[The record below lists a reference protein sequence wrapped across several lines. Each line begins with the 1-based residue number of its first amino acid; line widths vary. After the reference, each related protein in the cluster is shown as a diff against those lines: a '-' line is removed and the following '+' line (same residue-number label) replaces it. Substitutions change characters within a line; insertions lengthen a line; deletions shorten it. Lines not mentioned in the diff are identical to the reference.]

1 MVADTARTRDSNANA
16 TRRTCWAVHVSRIK
30 VRARGH
36 QPLSTGRASAAFL
49 QTGAGPMSL
58 TRKQFIQTSLALAA
72 VGVLPSC
79 SDDET
84 DTGSGSPSSGS
95 GASGSGGS
103 GASGSGGSG
112 AGPGQGG
119 GGAGPGQGG
128 GGAGPGQGGGGAG
141 QGGSGGNPSA
151 DALVALSRLWRTIR
165 TRARRLSSGHRSCGR
180 QDVRHIGDV
189 RIAHVTVTAAQFAQ
203 LAAGETVMPPRQW
216 RGTRTP
222 MP

>member
-1 MVADTARTRDSNANA
+1 
-16 TRRTCWAVHVSRIK
+16 
-30 VRARGH
+30 
-36 QPLSTGRASAAFL
+36 
-49 QTGAGPMSL
+49 MSL

-84 DTGSGSPSSGS
+84 DTGSGSPSSSGS

-103 GASGSGGSG
+103 GASGSGGGG

-141 QGGSGGNPSA
+141 QGGSGGNPTAQCVGGA
-151 DALVALSRLWRTIR
+151 DVEIEDNHGHTLVVSEA
-165 TRARRLSSGHRSCGR
+165 
-180 QDVRHIGDV
+180 DVAAAADKTYDIEGGADH
-189 RIAHVTVTAAQFAQ
+189 AHTVEITAAQFAQ
-203 LAAGETVMPPRQW
+203 LAAGEEVVIESSDDDGHSHDVTIICA
-216 RGTRTP
+216 
-222 MP
+222 